1 MNEQD
6 GNLLPG
12 KIVEG
17 GAGLIELVDINNQF
31 TDIDG
36 DTHFDVPNAVLGDP
50 VLITPDTFR
59 GAKWREEWFM

>member
-1 MNEQD
+1 MLPAGFGKIGGVGSLYIIDLESMNEQD

-12 KIVEG
+12 KIEG

-36 DTHFDVPNAVLGDP
+36 DTHFDVPNAV
-50 VLITPDTFR
+50 
-59 GAKWREEWFM
+59 